1 MGEYAELDMLDAR
14 DEGHECP
21 KCGTE
26 YNQSIHHSCPRCGW
40 VPLDRHVYDEE

>member
-1 MGEYAELDMLDAR
+1 LDMLNAP

-26 YNQSIHHSCPRCGW
+26 YSLDLHSRCPRCGW
-40 VPLDRHVYDEE
+40 APLIQHRYDED